1 MSWLSRVVFGL
12 LTSLSLSL
20 SLFSLLTF
28 ISLVPLKQMVDDRD
42 DVLLAAFQVLL
53 EDGVDHDEAFDEF
66 EDTVLRIVRRR
77 FGAKH
82 SSDSSASS
90 SSSSSAALP
99 TSSQSARPDSPSPP
113 DVASR
118 PLTAASERSGLA
130 SLSSPSSLIRDECAF
145 VGILASEGALDES
158 DAALLDAAVRRDD
171 PIVRAV
177 LDVFRSDGDMHELLV
192 CAKVARVACFR
203 LVLIF
208 NLIGNVVCSFYCV
221 SVH

>member
-1 MSWLSRVVFGL
+1 
-12 LTSLSLSL
+12 
-20 SLFSLLTF
+20 
-28 ISLVPLKQMVDDRD
+28 MVDDRD

-82 SSDSSASS
+82 SSDSSSAAASS
-90 SSSSSAALP
+90 AAALP

-118 PLTAASERSGLA
+118 PLTAASERSGST

-192 CAKVARVACFR
+192 CTKVASAECFR
-203 LVLIF
+203 FVLVL
-208 NLIGNVVCSFYCV
+208 NLIGNVVCSVYCV
-221 SVH
+221 FVH